1 MGSVNKVSLFDKD
14 VMVLVIYGLRG
25 FNHEGEVAVC
35 LKCAYDIKEA
45 CCSLDGVYS
54 VSIGVTTGTAY
65 CGVVGHPLRREYTVM
80 GPVVNKAARLMCNY
94 PGKKALLLSGPPR
107 IGKTRLLDEMILEAY
122 QKGFQPIV
130 IVLHNVH
137 STMAYGTAQ
146 YIIKQ
151 ILEIPDSASVDDKED
166 ILSRVL
172 ENHAPLSDF
181 WYLNEVMNVK
191 FPKAT
196 NISSESAP
204 KFEKIKKLFQ
214 IILTFGTKSMLLTI
228 DDIEYCD
235 ELSWKL
241 IMSIIDSRIKF
252 LIMTMPSRL
261 KPEVARV
268 LIFPPEVEAHISR
281 LTLKGLTPDSL
292 ATLACQILNT
302 RAIPVELERVLILKS
317 NGNPGWCERYLISLT
332 QSNVLKVLEI
342 PIWQIKSLGMIIP
355 NENKLIREQL
365 QHFDNR
371 PSEMAHERQ
380 GSFDNV
386 TESTEDKENEKDK
399 LSKQASVH
407 KVVKEKGISHFSETY
422 QYRRSNLLNV
432 EDAYEDFRQRIQL
445 VRKLPKLLTDR
456 GKSLHDLREYSE
468 RNLNTKEKV
477 KTLTFEDERKHVN
490 YRESITRKMKLAEQ
504 AQNESDGLPVH
515 GKASEI
521 LEGTSGPVIDE
532 PLKRVISEIHWRFK
546 KSSQPV
552 TVGYQLVRDNKI
564 VLRSLTDV
572 RDIEMARPMVSK
584 SAENFINRSQPFKC
598 KVETE
603 EKLLHAIYQSNEYPP
618 SILWKTYTQQLVEDS
633 VKIFIRK
640 KTTEAAM
647 SKKKKLIVRDGN
659 RNLSAGNVRRQIQ
672 SADLSTRELALA
684 QNKDIKMDLKARER
698 LFNGK
703 GRRKDSI
710 ELAQDKSR
718 LDRKGEPSSTKV
730 EENKLLQNRAYR
742 ISLLFN
748 KNEHQ
753 SRTHHHILSK
763 AQEKRKSR
771 VLNLFKGFK
780 PRTDIRQSPTESYVD
795 ITNELEDNN
804 ETISAVLINPKVNIE
819 EVTSP
824 ECFVGII
831 MSAFDCLGPYEQLL
845 LKCGSVL
852 GEKFSRKMLNIIM
865 HNPNPYITAEAMKR
879 LFEMRILCCGS
890 DPNEYNP
897 TDVCKCL
904 CPLQITDIIDDTL
917 PDYSY
922 CHVLVFVYSGFR
934 STLYELIPLDQK
946 REFHIRAVE
955 FLEKEQIYCS
965 SCAKLNRILTSA
977 SFDDHSISTQSGVSM
992 RSSSR
997 RKTSASEGRDSTTFV
1012 PKEDEK
1018 DQSTLLLPNILPS
1031 FQKCECLVLKA
1042 DALKQLIDHSVSAG
1056 LKKKEFEFVTNYC
1069 SILIALG
1076 EFDEARKLLGEMESK
1091 LKETFENS
1099 VKRSER
1105 KLMEGRLQLLLGYLS
1120 LETGA
1125 LKKAYMHLMNALNH
1139 FGSKFIPLFPFESFQ
1154 YLHEYIIQ
1162 NFRHNNNV
1170 SAQKD
1175 KFIGQQDFTEICL
1188 SLLSNVFMMQEKW
1201 ALARTVGL
1209 RSLNNL
1215 RSKDDNFIE
1224 LCNSYSNI
1232 IDIYRHFGQ
1241 FKACRKFEVDISK
1254 SCIANFQYKTALELV
1269 AVGRLN
1275 CSILNTRIISGYLNI
1290 AARLGEYALKIS
1302 QNVSFYTV
1310 ESYIISQVAQV
1321 KMMIGKLNKAAV
1333 LIIRL
1338 PVQDI
1343 WYHILSL
1350 DFALETGFL
1359 ISSPEQSLDFI
1370 TNSIFSGR
1378 ILDNSLK
1385 RRAISV
1391 IYVWLSRTRR
1401 FEEADMWYKRMPSPP
1416 HTPVPGDTINS
1427 MVTIVKILEGDMLT
1441 LSFTKMH
1448 DPTRYSALYKKVT
1461 MTIKALDKSTKKT
1474 EFIIPRF
1481 LHLKAFHFY
1490 LLNNFAK
1497 AMAIMRKA
1505 SRICHTHGNILEQ
1518 TWIEHNLAVWSSTE
1532 NFDKEYWINSV
1543 KFGKLIKWCE
1553 SHSKLS
1559 WKKYMYTLDYYH
1571 T

>member
-1 MGSVNKVSLFDKD
+1 MGITKTTSPERLGSIDTQFRIWNMARITESKRQTWRGRSRSKTPIPFTEMVWEDVVFPTIAPITKMRGLNLSLKQTKILATLLPNEIIKLTDISKDSINTFAGVLLLADVSGFTSLCEKYKGFGKSGSDKLTATLNNYLGAMVEVIYKHNGDVLKFSGDAILALWKLENHEYMYSLIHRVISCALYIQNSMGVYETDVKVLLRVKLAISAGNMTFTVIGNDNSRHYLIAGAPVNEVKAAEKACTSGEVILAFSAWGHLSPVNYEHTWKDEEHVKIIRIIYNPENAKREILRAEFGYHNKERSAKEVKKKIGISSNNAEVTVREIVDEVTKRELSSDLRTFLIPSVIQQIDADLPMEYLSEMRNISIMFINIVPNKLHTNALIDMVDKAFVIICSLVYKSMGSVNKVSLFDKD

-94 PGKKALLLSGPPR
+94 PGK
-107 IGKTRLLDEMILEAY
+107 
-122 QKGFQPIV
+122 
-130 IVLHNVH
+130 
-137 STMAYGTAQ
+137 
-146 YIIKQ
+146 
-151 ILEIPDSASVDDKED
+151 
-166 ILSRVL
+166 
-172 ENHAPLSDF
+172 
-181 WYLNEVMNVK
+181 
-191 FPKAT
+191 
-196 NISSESAP
+196 
-204 KFEKIKKLFQ
+204 
-214 IILTFGTKSMLLTI
+214 GTKSMLLTI

-1056 LKKKEFEFVTNYC
+1056 NNIY
-1069 SILIALG
+1069 
-1076 EFDEARKLLGEMESK
+1076 
-1091 LKETFENS
+1091 
-1099 VKRSER
+1099 
-1105 KLMEGRLQLLLGYLS
+1105 
-1120 LETGA
+1120 
-1125 LKKAYMHLMNALNH
+1125 NA
-1139 FGSKFIPLFPFESFQ
+1139 
-1154 YLHEYIIQ
+1154 
-1162 NFRHNNNV
+1162 
-1170 SAQKD
+1170 
-1175 KFIGQQDFTEICL
+1175 
-1188 SLLSNVFMMQEKW
+1188 
-1201 ALARTVGL
+1201 TV
-1209 RSLNNL
+1209 
-1215 RSKDDNFIE
+1215 
-1224 LCNSYSNI
+1224 
-1232 IDIYRHFGQ
+1232 
-1241 FKACRKFEVDISK
+1241 
-1254 SCIANFQYKTALELV
+1254 
-1269 AVGRLN
+1269 
-1275 CSILNTRIISGYLNI
+1275 
-1290 AARLGEYALKIS
+1290 
-1302 QNVSFYTV
+1302 
-1310 ESYIISQVAQV
+1310 
-1321 KMMIGKLNKAAV
+1321 M
-1333 LIIRL
+1333 
-1338 PVQDI
+1338 
-1343 WYHILSL
+1343 
-1350 DFALETGFL
+1350 
-1359 ISSPEQSLDFI
+1359 
-1370 TNSIFSGR
+1370 
-1378 ILDNSLK
+1378 
-1385 RRAISV
+1385 
-1391 IYVWLSRTRR
+1391 
-1401 FEEADMWYKRMPSPP
+1401 
-1416 HTPVPGDTINS
+1416 
-1427 MVTIVKILEGDMLT
+1427 
-1441 LSFTKMH
+1441 
-1448 DPTRYSALYKKVT
+1448 
-1461 MTIKALDKSTKKT
+1461 
-1474 EFIIPRF
+1474 
-1481 LHLKAFHFY
+1481 
-1490 LLNNFAK
+1490 
-1497 AMAIMRKA
+1497 
-1505 SRICHTHGNILEQ
+1505 
-1518 TWIEHNLAVWSSTE
+1518 
-1532 NFDKEYWINSV
+1532 
-1543 KFGKLIKWCE
+1543 
-1553 SHSKLS
+1553 
-1559 WKKYMYTLDYYH
+1559 YMYI
-1571 T
+1571 